1 MAAVTNNV
9 TDGKSKK
16 SFSTVRFM
24 HISDYVRYLRRK
36 QTVTHLPTPPEND
49 TTLICDMQ
57 KHFYLAE
64 GLLCSFNLLVAP
76 LKTAGCDVWQL
87 ECQASYFTASVR
99 CDNLLHGYMLPV
111 FLVTDQSHRIL
122 RSAVIHPMSQ
132 QAAAATRPYR

>member
-1 MAAVTNNV
+1 MLSSTYPTVRYNGPIRHVKKFSRFDMEPKRPQLLSVTSSLAVMAAVTNNV

-57 KHFYLAE
+57 NIFIWLKVCCVPSICWW
-64 GLLCSFNLLVAP
+64 LL
-76 LKTAGCDVWQL
+76 
-87 ECQASYFTASVR
+87 
-99 CDNLLHGYMLPV
+99 
-111 FLVTDQSHRIL
+111 
-122 RSAVIHPMSQ
+122 
-132 QAAAATRPYR
+132 

>member
-87 ECQASYFTASVR
+87 ECQAI
-99 CDNLLHGYMLPV
+99 LHSKCSM
-111 FLVTDQSHRIL
+111 
-122 RSAVIHPMSQ
+122 
-132 QAAAATRPYR
+132 